1 MKHMIMTLLQ
11 NHVFYVFSI
20 VTPTINMNK
29 FTYLIDYKIFSH
41 QFCPFEKINI
51 YYLARLTK
59 KFNQIR

>member
-29 FTYLIDYKIFSH
+29 FTYLKWLQNIFPSIL
-41 QFCPFEKINI
+41 PFWKNKHI
-51 YYLARLTK
+51 L
-59 KFNQIR
+59 FG